1 MDPIIIPSRIFNE
14 KIPKDKY
21 MGAWESVND
30 IRVQAGEEK
39 FRYILSLIEQKIS
52 KYDYI
57 EVPYKN
63 NSWSVQRVD

>member
-1 MDPIIIPSRIFNE
+1 
-14 KIPKDKY
+14 

-39 FRYILSLIEQKIS
+39 FRYILSLIEKKIS
-52 KYDYI
+52 KIDQI

-63 NSWSVQRVD
+63 TSWSAQRID